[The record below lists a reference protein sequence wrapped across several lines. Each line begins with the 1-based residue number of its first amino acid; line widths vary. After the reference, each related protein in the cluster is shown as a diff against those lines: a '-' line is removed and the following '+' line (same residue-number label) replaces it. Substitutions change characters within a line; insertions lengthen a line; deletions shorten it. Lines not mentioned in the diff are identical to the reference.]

1 MPFIGGHL
9 WVLLVI
15 LLIVLVIWGPG
26 KLPDLGSGIA
36 RAITGFRKG
45 MREDGKKEADGGEA
59 QPAKGDASPPA
70 RPK

>member
-15 LLIVLVIWGPG
+15 LVIVLIIWGPG

-45 MREDGKKEADGGEA
+45 MRDEGKKEPE
-59 QPAKGDASPPA
+59 GDASPPA